1 MFEELLSKRI
11 KSSGLI
17 QNLRSKYNLDAI
29 IDDTIKEEE
38 DFIDCCKFFELFS
51 IQKLIK
57 IYFQ

>member
-38 DFIDCCKFFELFS
+38 DFIDCCKFIWFFF
-51 IQKLIK
+51 KK
-57 IYFQ
+57 KY